1 MNKQLEQVKEFHQ
14 KFQQAMSD
22 EPTLL
27 SLKESRLRYKLGEEE
42 VTEYLDAA
50 VDEDL
55 VEVLDALADQMYILC
70 GTILKHGLQEM
81 IIPAF
86 DLVHR
91 NNMAKLGPDGN
102 PIFREDGKI
111 MKPEG
116 FEKVELSTLFKQ

>member
-14 KFQQAMSD
+14 KFQQTMS
-22 EPTLL
+22 ETPTLL
-27 SLKESRLRYKLGEEE
+27 SIAESRLRFKLGEEE
-42 VTEYLDAA
+42 VIEYIDAA
-50 VDEDL
+50 VNEDL

-70 GTILKHGLQEM
+70 GTILKHGLQDM

-86 DLVHR
+86 DLVHS

-116 FEKVELSTLFKQ
+116 FQKVELSTLFK